1 MAFLVYNLILFILSP
16 AIALFILWRIV
27 VTGKSRRSW
36 REQIGLVKV
45 PEEIRG
51 RERIWIHAVS
61 VGESVASAAVVT
73 ELKKLLP
80 DVAVVISTT
89 TQTGQEMARKSVKD
103 ADGFLYYPFDLLP
116 FVERSIDRVRPV
128 VFASTDT
135 EIWPNFRHVARKRGV
150 RSAIVNGTVSDRTI
164 RGARWAPWLYR
175 WTLGNVDRFCMQ
187 SQADADRIVS
197 LGADPARVT
206 VTGNCKA
213 DEAAV
218 PMSDAEKDELRR
230 SFKLPEGAPVFV
242 AGSTNPG
249 EDGPVMDAFIDARKS
264 HPSLRLIVAPRQVER
279 REEICALAKE
289 RGLSCGWRSDP
300 ASIEGGEDVII
311 LDTFGEL
318 ARIYGIAD
326 VTFVGGSLIP
336 RGCHSIL
343 QPISQGKPVFFGP
356 YTFKAR
362 DLVSQ
367 AKAEGVG
374 FEVRDGAHLGEE
386 LSRFL
391 DDRALLDDVRIRC
404 ERMMSANLG
413 ASKRTA
419 AALVELYAE
428 NAITE
433 TRNSG
438 KHGRE

>member
-1 MAFLVYNLILFILSP
+1 M
-16 AIALFILWRIV
+16 
-27 VTGKSRRSW
+27 
-36 REQIGLVKV
+36 GLVNL
-45 PEEIRG
+45 PEEIRDK
-51 RERIWIHAVS
+51 ERIWVHAVS

-150 RSAIVNGTVSDRTI
+150 MTAIINGTVSDKTL

-175 WTLGNVDRFCMQ
+175 WTLGNIDLFCMQ

-197 LGADPARVT
+197 IGAEPGRVT

-213 DEAAV
+213 DEAAI
-218 PMSDAEKDELRR
+218 PMSDEEKDEMRR
-230 SFKLPEGAPVFV
+230 SFKLSAGAPVFV

-249 EDGPVMDAFIDARKS
+249 EDGPVMDALMLARKV
-264 HPSLRLIVAPRQVER
+264 HPELRLVVAPRQVER

-289 RGLSCGWRSDP
+289 RGLACGWRSDP
-300 ASIEGGEDVII
+300 QSVAGGENVII

-318 ARIYGIAD
+318 ARVYAIAD

-391 DDRALLDDVRIRC
+391 SEPALLEDIGVRC
-404 ERMMSANLG
+404 ERMVAANLG

-419 AALVELYAE
+419 EALVELYRDFPSRKHESRE
-428 NAITE
+428 NTK
-433 TRNSG
+433 G
-438 KHGRE
+438 L